1 MEISKLDRNFLSS
14 SNGEEK
20 EGILWK
26 NILEEPFSL
35 EGLPFHPENKNPF
48 YRLPEKLDPIL
59 PSGIRELSHH
69 TAGACV
75 RFRSDSPFIR
85 LKAELAFSCDMDHMP
100 RIAVPDSTPTAEVP
114 AKRNLPS
121 NGPFPLPPVKLL
133 SIHEKAE

>member
-26 NILEEPFSL
+26 NILEEPLSL
-35 EGLPFHPENKNPF
+35 EGLPFHLENKNPF
-48 YRLPEKLDPIL
+48 YRLPERLDPIL

-75 RFRSDSPFIR
+75 RFRSNSPFIR
-85 LKAELAFSCDMDHMP
+85 IQAELAFSCDMDHMP
-100 RIAVPDSTPTAEVP
+100 RIGSAGFDAYS
-114 AKRNLPS
+114 R
-121 NGPFPLPPVKLL
+121 GPGEEEFTFKWPISVAPGKTL
-133 SIHEKAE
+133 IDT